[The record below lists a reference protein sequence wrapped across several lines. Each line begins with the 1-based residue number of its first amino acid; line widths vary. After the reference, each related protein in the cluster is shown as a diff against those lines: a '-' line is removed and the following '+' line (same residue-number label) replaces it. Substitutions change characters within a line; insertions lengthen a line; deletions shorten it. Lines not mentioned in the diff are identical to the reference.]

1 MLTLYHSF
9 TQTILVFGSAL
20 YILKKINLQYFL
32 LLELE
37 EDFYFLENKTEKLF
51 QFAGFPFNKKKK
63 LYLFYN
69 DLQLILK
76 IKYLSLARM
85 LA

>member
-20 YILKKINLQYFL
+20 YILKQINLQYFL

-63 LYLFYN
+63 TLFI
-69 DLQLILK
+69 LQ
-76 IKYLSLARM
+76 
-85 LA
+85 